1 MKTKSKVDDE
11 TLQVLQDSDSTKELL
26 ENASLAML
34 NANGVLAGLNL
45 REVAE
50 RAGVNRGLVYH
61 HFGSRDQLLRSAL
74 KRDLRDRLN
83 QVTEGLSL
91 PFNARVRQMMRTM
104 IRHEPA
110 LRLALLLLLDGKE
123 RVKLAPLKD
132 QWLRSFAQDVEGRE
146 LPADLDQEAFLVLV
160 SALSYGYAVMRKSF
174 AEEFD
179 ADPVSMDW
187 RVDAVL
193 ERLLKQGVM
202 PPEEQV

>member
-91 PFNARVRQMMRTM
+91 PLIPIVQ
-104 IRHEPA
+104 
-110 LRLALLLLLDGKE
+110 
-123 RVKLAPLKD
+123 
-132 QWLRSFAQDVEGRE
+132 
-146 LPADLDQEAFLVLV
+146 
-160 SALSYGYAVMRKSF
+160 
-174 AEEFD
+174 
-179 ADPVSMDW
+179 
-187 RVDAVL
+187 
-193 ERLLKQGVM
+193 
-202 PPEEQV
+202 